1 MKKRIKV
8 VYDGDGTTSVQQV
21 ANLCIHAY
29 CLFAKKE
36 SLNHAVFR
44 ADFVR
49 PISLLTPTSKPS
61 LFPTPLTNTTEHHS
75 AHSERQPW
83 RMGDTANGA
92 LEQQPLQARIVSNNW
107 YDNYLAKDDD
117 QQPVARKPKLSV
129 YGSTLKCSNPLD
141 SNMEPYQVPL
151 G

>member
-1 MKKRIKV
+1 
-8 VYDGDGTTSVQQV
+8 
-21 ANLCIHAY
+21 
-29 CLFAKKE
+29 
-36 SLNHAVFR
+36 
-44 ADFVR
+44 
-49 PISLLTPTSKPS
+49 
-61 LFPTPLTNTTEHHS
+61 
-75 AHSERQPW
+75 
-83 RMGDTANGA
+83 MGDTANGA

-141 SNMEPYQVPL
+141 SNIEHYQVPL